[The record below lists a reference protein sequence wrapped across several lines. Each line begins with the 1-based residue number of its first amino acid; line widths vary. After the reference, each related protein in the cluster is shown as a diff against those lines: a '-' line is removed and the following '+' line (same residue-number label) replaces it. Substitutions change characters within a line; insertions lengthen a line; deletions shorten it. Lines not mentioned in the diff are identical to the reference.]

1 MGLTPSQRKGPF
13 KNLQAPSLATGR
25 IMMPL
30 FNSTMRRGTPF
41 DWQNSFVSAMR
52 RPTPWGDFA
61 ETLLTI

>member
-30 FNSTMRRGTPF
+30 FNRTEGYPF
-41 DWQNSFVSAMR
+41 GWQNSFVSAMR
-52 RPTPWGDFA
+52 RPAPWGISPKP
-61 ETLLTI
+61 LLTI

>member
-30 FNSTMRRGTPF
+30 FNSTSGGYPKAT
-41 DWQNSFVSAMR
+41 
-52 RPTPWGDFA
+52 DFA
-61 ETLLTI
+61 AKMMCANAGFHSD